1 MLTNLEEVFINCSLS
16 PNVSTEVPRGQ
27 EPEDY
32 YDKRMVGNISTAEKE
47 NVLFIRGGEFVPC
60 MLIEFVHKQ

>member
-16 PNVSTEVPRGQ
+16 PNVSTEVPLGQ

-47 NVLFIRGGEFVPC
+47 NVLFIRGGEFVLC
-60 MLIEFVHKQ
+60 MFIEFVHKQ

>member
-1 MLTNLEEVFINCSLS
+1 MLTNLEEVFINCSLF

-47 NVLFIRGGEFVPC
+47 NVLFIRGGEFVLC
-60 MLIEFVHKQ
+60 MFIEFVHKQ